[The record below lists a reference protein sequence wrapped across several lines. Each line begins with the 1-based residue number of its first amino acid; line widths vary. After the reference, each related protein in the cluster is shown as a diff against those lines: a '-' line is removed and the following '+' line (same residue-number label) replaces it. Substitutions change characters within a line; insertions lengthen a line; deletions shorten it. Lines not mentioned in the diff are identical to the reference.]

1 MPKNA
6 QTTAQL
12 HSSHARKVML
22 KILQARIQQYM
33 NRELPDVQAG
43 FRKGRGTRGQIA
55 NIHWIMEKA
64 REFQKS
70 TYFCFIDYAK
80 AFDCVD
86 HNKLENSSRDGNTRP
101 PDLPLEKSVC
111 RSGSNS

>member
-12 HSSHARKVML
+12 HSSHMLVMF
-22 KILQARIQQYM
+22 KILQARLQQYV

-43 FRKGRGTRGQIA
+43 FRKGRGTRDQIA
-55 NIHWIMEKA
+55 NICWIIEKA
-64 REFQKS
+64 IEFQKHI
-70 TYFCFIDYAK
+70 YFCFIDYSK

-86 HNKLENSSRDGNTRP
+86 HNKLWKILKEKRI
-101 PDLPLEKSVC
+101 PDHLICLLTNLY
-111 RSGSNS
+111 SG